1 MHKEIIKNIKPEI
14 EKTISFLEN
23 ELIKIRAGNIM
34 PSLIEDIIVDCFG
47 QKVPLRQLAAISS
60 PSPRSLVIQP
70 WDISY
75 FEGIV
80 NAISNSGFGASPI
93 VEKETIRLSFPV
105 LSDEHRQELSRL
117 ISAKQEETRKTARK
131 WREKAWDEI
140 QEKTRS
146 GEIRED
152 DKFRAKDEL
161 QKLIDDC
168 NKKIEE
174 IGERK
179 KKEIKE

>member
-14 EKTISFLEN
+14 EKTISFLEK
-23 ELIKIRAGNIM
+23 EFIKIRVGKITPA
-34 PSLIEDIIVDCFG
+34 LIEDIAVDCFG
-47 QKVPLRQLAAISS
+47 QKTPLKQLAAISS
-60 PSPRSLVIQP
+60 PAPRFLVIQP
-70 WDISY
+70 WDKSY
-75 FEGIV
+75 FEGII
-80 NAISNSGFGASPI
+80 NALSNSGFGASPI
-93 VEKETIRLSFPV
+93 ADKEVIRLSFPI

-117 ISAKQEETRKTARK
+117 ISAKQEEARKTIRK

-161 QKLIDDC
+161 QKLIDEY
-168 NKKIEE
+168 NEKIEKM
-174 IGERK
+174 GERK
-179 KKEIKE
+179 KQEINT